1 MTRRNQPY
9 LIGLEEFGLA
19 RKDLRAL
26 RDRTFHV
33 RAYFRHLREAA
44 LFHLPPPQRK
54 QAIDEWYRSIDARV
68 RRSWEGPP
76 PRRVGSARKP
86 QAFEAAVTGRQ
97 LTRLLRSPHLNDVT
111 INSIEGFRGPRPPKA
126 EPQFFAVRAIFAIQV
141 EGQRRGMQT
150 YEDRIVLVKAG
161 SPEQAEKRLS
171 REFRDYGSPYLN
183 DRGQMVRWHFER
195 VVNVYDT
202 SELTTDP
209 AGTEVYSELRSRRMR
224 PEYEWHPL
232 RQRPRR
238 RRRRRD

>member
-1 MTRRNQPY
+1 VTRRNQPY

-33 RAYFRHLREAA
+33 SASFRPPQYTR
-44 LFHLPPPQRK
+44 LFHLPPPRRK
-54 QAIDEWYRSIDARV
+54 QAIEEWYRSVDARV

-86 QAFEAAVTGRQ
+86 LAFEAAVTGRQ
-97 LTRLLRSPHLNDVT
+97 LAQLLRSSHLDYVT
-111 INSIEGFRGPRPPKA
+111 INRIAGFRRPRPPKA
-126 EPQFFAVRAIFAIQV
+126 EPQFFAVRAILAIQV

-161 SPEQAEKRLS
+161 SSEQAEKRLS
-171 REFRDYGSPYLN
+171 RQFRDYGSPYLN
-183 DRGQMVRWHFER
+183 DQGHMVRWHLER

-202 SELTTDP
+202 SELTIDP

-232 RQRPRR
+232 RQRPRTR
-238 RRRRRD
+238 QRRD